1 MAQITLTFGILLLY
15 WVVCP
20 FGAGAP
26 TDRIQKRSPI
36 NCFPVVPPTK
46 PFYWWDCANAVLDI
60 NAKRPNSN
68 NVPYVFGSDSG
79 ATYTNDVYS
88 WTSGSSK
95 IHLFSAQHIGI
106 IRKLI
111 KGLGT
116 CVIEM
121 AAESSANQVATWNS
135 IKTAAL
141 RITQTCVKE
150 LNQFGGT
157 YICKS

>member
-1 MAQITLTFGILLLY
+1 MTQITLPLRILLLY
-15 WVVCP
+15 WVVGP

-26 TDRIQKRSPI
+26 IDRIQERDVI

-60 NAKRPNSN
+60 NAKNPHLN
-68 NVPYVFGSDSG
+68 NVPYVFGSDAG
-79 ATYTNDVYS
+79 ATYTNDIYS
-88 WTSGSSK
+88 WTSGSSR
-95 IHLFSAQHIGI
+95 LYLCSAEHIGRK
-106 IRKLI
+106 RKLI
-111 KGLGT
+111 KQLGT

-121 AAESSANQVATWNS
+121 AAESSVNQVATWNS

-141 RITQTCVKE
+141 RVTQACVKD

-157 YICKS
+157 YIRE